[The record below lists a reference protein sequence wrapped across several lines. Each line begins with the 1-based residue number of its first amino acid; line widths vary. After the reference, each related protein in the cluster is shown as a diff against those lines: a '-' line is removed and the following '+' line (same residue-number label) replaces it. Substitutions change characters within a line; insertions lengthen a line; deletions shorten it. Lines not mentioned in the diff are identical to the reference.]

1 MKLAFVVAAA
11 LAVAT
16 PAFAATTTFSD
27 SAMLLS
33 SYTITTHAPSSAF
46 TTDVVQA
53 PQGQN
58 DDSSLGT
65 IYIASGST
73 TPTPRFRM
81 LGVDYTY
88 DPSAMGA
95 ISTIDAS
102 LDQLVALYYNGPRL
116 DTGTVN
122 LQIRL
127 LAQQDGQLYRA
138 RSVTDVA
145 ATPEVWR
152 STSVAGLTSADFL
165 KLNPNDPF
173 ATASGTG
180 LDFAGSVIR
189 FGFEIAPFGVQLIGG
204 GESTGTTVSYHFVDN
219 LKITLN
225 TQDPGAPVGGVPEP
239 STWAMMILG
248 FGLAGSVVRRRRMA
262 LA

>member
-1 MKLAFVVAAA
+1 MKLAFVAAAA

-33 SYTITTHAPSSAF
+33 NYMITTHAPSSAF

-65 IYIASGST
+65 IYIATGST
-73 TPTPRFRM
+73 SPTPRFRA
-81 LGVDYTY
+81 LGVDDTY

-127 LAQQDGQLYRA
+127 LAQQDGQLYRS
-138 RSVTDVA
+138 RFTTDVA
-145 ATPEVWR
+145 ATPEV
-152 STSVAGLTSADFL
+152 
-165 KLNPNDPF
+165 
-173 ATASGTG
+173 
-180 LDFAGSVIR
+180 
-189 FGFEIAPFGVQLIGG
+189 
-204 GESTGTTVSYHFVDN
+204 
-219 LKITLN
+219 
-225 TQDPGAPVGGVPEP
+225 
-239 STWAMMILG
+239 
-248 FGLAGSVVRRRRMA
+248 
-262 LA
+262 

>member
-1 MKLAFVVAAA
+1 MKLAFIAAAA

-33 SYTITTHAPSSAF
+33 NYTITTHAPSAAF

-65 IYIASGST
+65 IYIATGST
-73 TPTPRFRM
+73 TPAARFRA

-102 LDQLVALYYNGPRL
+102 LDQLVQLYYNGRPV
-116 DTGTVN
+116 DTSTVN

-127 LAQQDGQLYRA
+127 LAQQDGQLYRS
-138 RSVTDVA
+138 RSVTGVSAD
-145 ATPEVWR
+145 PGVWR

-165 KLNPNDPF
+165 KLDPNDPF

-180 LDFAGSVIR
+180 LDFAGSVMR
-189 FGFEIAPFGVQLIGG
+189 FGFELSHFGVEVNGG
-204 GESTGTTVSYHFVDN
+204 PSTGGTVSYHFVDN

-225 TQDPGAPVGGVPEP
+225 TLDAVTPVGGVPEP

>member
-1 MKLAFVVAAA
+1 MKLAFVAAA
-11 LAVAT
+11 VLAVAT

-33 SYTITTHAPSSAF
+33 NYTITTHVPSAAF
-46 TTDVVQA
+46 TTDVAQA

-65 IYIASGST
+65 IYIATGST
-73 TPTPRFRM
+73 TPTPRVRA
-81 LGVDYTY
+81 LGVAYTY

-127 LAQQDGQLYRA
+127 LAQQDGQLYRS
-138 RSVTDVA
+138 RSVTGVSA
-145 ATPEVWR
+145 VPEVWR

-180 LDFAGSVIR
+180 LNFAGSVIQ
-189 FGFEIAPFGVQLIGG
+189 FGFEIAPFGVEVNGG
-204 GESTGTTVSYHFVDN
+204 PSTGTTVSYHFVDN

-225 TQDPGAPVGGVPEP
+225 TLDGVNPVGGVPEP

>member
-1 MKLAFVVAAA
+1 MKLACIAAAA

-27 SAMLLS
+27 SAMLVS
-33 SYTITTHAPSSAF
+33 NYTITTHAPSSAF

-58 DDSSLGT
+58 DDSSLGM
-65 IYIASGST
+65 IYIATGAT
-73 TPTPRFRM
+73 TQTPRFRA

-88 DPSAMGA
+88 DPSALGA

-102 LDQLVALYYNGPRL
+102 LDQLVSLFYNSRRV
-116 DTGTVN
+116 DTSTVN

-127 LAQQDGQLYRA
+127 LAQQDGQLYRS
-138 RSVTDVA
+138 RSVTGVTA
-145 ATPEVWR
+145 VPEVWR

-165 KLNPNDPF
+165 KLNPNDPL
-173 ATASGTG
+173 AAPSGTG
-180 LDFAGSVIR
+180 LNFSGSVIQ
-189 FGFEIAPFGVQLIGG
+189 FGFEIAPFGVEVNGG
-204 GESTGTTVSYHFVDN
+204 PSTGSTVSYNFVDN

-225 TQDPGAPVGGVPEP
+225 TADPVNPVGGVPEP

-248 FGLAGSVVRRRRMA
+248 FGLAGTVVRRRRMA